1 VRQTGRLADPAD
13 LEYAEEHLSDPDA
26 LTAAIDELVT
36 AKPHLKSRRPVGDVG
51 QGVKGMANSQVDLLG
66 LLRSRA

>member
-1 VRQTGRLADPAD
+1 VPDHLADPAD
-13 LEYAEEHLSDPDA
+13 LEYAEEHLSDPEA
-26 LTAAIDELVT
+26 LTAELVT